1 MKLVWSKWTQTGIH
15 HTGAIY
21 SSVPTNEFD
30 CVIGSA
36 TNTGGGWLRDR
47 LLPWGN
53 GYFTTYESMSTIRI
67 SSVYK
72 K

>member
-1 MKLVWSKWTQTGIH
+1 MIWIDYNKRPQVWLCMKQNWNH

-36 TNTGGGWLRDR
+36 TSIGGGSLRDFL
-47 LLPWGN
+47 LLPGN
-53 GYFTTYESMSTIRI
+53 ACFTTC
-67 SSVYK
+67 K
-72 K
+72 N